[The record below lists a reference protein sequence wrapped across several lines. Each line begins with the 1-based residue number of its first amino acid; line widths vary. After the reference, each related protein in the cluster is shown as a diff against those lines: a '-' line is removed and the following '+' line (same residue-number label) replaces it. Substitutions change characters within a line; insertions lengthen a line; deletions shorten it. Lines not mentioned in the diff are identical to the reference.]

1 MAFLI
6 GTSSND
12 NLTSIV
18 AGANWGL
25 EADLASGL
33 GGNDMIE
40 TGANAD
46 ILEGNAGNDL
56 LFGGSGNDELHGG
69 ADNDQLADGSGDDRV
84 YGGAGDDTV
93 TVNNGDDV
101 YAGGSGTDTLEFYY
115 FEFNGAFSFDPADQ
129 GARFD
134 LARTGVQNLGQWGFD
149 RFAGFENI
157 LGSDADDRFLGSA
170 GANSIAGRAGND
182 TIDGRAGN
190 DTIAGSEGAD
200 VLIGGMGLDHIYT
213 FRSEFNLDDDARD
226 IVRFRK
232 IAESGATLAIADVI
246 EYFVSKAGAG
256 GDRIDLSAIDADPAA
271 VGNQAFSFL
280 GTGAFTSAP
289 GEVRYSVSGGDVIV
303 RIDTDGDSAAEMVIL
318 VKGLTALSA
327 ADFIL

>member
-6 GTSSND
+6 GTSAGEF
-12 NLTSIV
+12 LTSIV

-33 GGNDMIE
+33 GGNDTIE

-46 ILEGNAGNDL
+46 ILEGNSGNDVL
-56 LFGGSGNDELHGG
+56 AGGSGNDEIHGG

-101 YAGGSGTDTLEFYY
+101 YSGGSGIDTLDFYY
-115 FEFNGAFSFDPADQ
+115 FEFNGAFSFDQADQ

-134 LARTGVQNLGQWGFD
+134 LAKTGVQNLGQWGFD

-157 LGSDADDRFLGSA
+157 LGSDADDRLLGSA

-200 VLIGGMGLDHIYT
+200 VLFGGAGLDHIYT
-213 FRSEFNLDDDARD
+213 VRSEFNLDDDARD
-226 IVRFRK
+226 IVKFRK
-232 IAESGATLAIADVI
+232 IAESGASVAGADVI

-256 GDRIDLSAIDADPAA
+256 GDRIDLSAIDADPASA
-271 VGNQAFSFL
+271 GNQAFAFR
-280 GTGAFTSAP
+280 GTGAFTAAA
-289 GEVRYSVSGGDVIV
+289 GEVRYTVSGGDCIV
-303 RIDTDGDSAAEMVIL
+303 RVDTDADSAAEMVI
-318 VKGLTALSA
+318 VVRGLGALSA